1 MVGGGG
7 VVVGGL
13 GLQMTPAAS
22 VLSQSCLPQPSN
34 LQKNSWAKTFAFMF
48 VNGAIPVWLH
58 DI

>member
-34 LQKNSWAKTFAFMF
+34 LQKNSWAKIFAFMLA
-48 VNGAIPVWLH
+48 NGAISV
-58 DI
+58 

>member
-34 LQKNSWAKTFAFMF
+34 LQKNSWAKTFAFMLAM
-48 VNGAIPVWLH
+48 AIRVVEFSN
-58 DI
+58 D